1 MSWVKAIVHDYD
13 YVALRSGYPTRRPV
27 QGEPP
32 KCDKRLA
39 GPSGSP
45 RRPADPASPSTSSRE
60 LRCATP
66 LLATYG
72 DASNIETPAASASQP
87 IWHFQRSSVPK
98 QLRPEIRSQYSWQVS
113 QSNWPPTDWAAG
125 LSAAGIVKTVL
136 RKGESCR
143 VECGT
148 DRRRTPGDQCQS
160 EVRSVQLPGYALGV
174 AGCGAGQKHQ
184 SKFADLHLVAVRQ
197 HSPVHGFTVD
207 VRAVEATDVDN
218 LEFAV
223 LMLKSTVAQFLPT
236 G

>member
-1 MSWVKAIVHDYD
+1 MSWVKAIVHDYH

-32 KCDKRLA
+32 KCDRRLA
-39 GPSGSP
+39 APSGSP

-98 QLRPEIRSQYSWQVS
+98 QLRPDIRSQDSWQVS

-148 DRRRTPGDQCQS
+148 DRRRTPGDQCQARCVSAATWLRSGCRRLWGRS
-160 EVRSVQLPGYALGV
+160 ETPVEICRSAP
-174 AGCGAGQKHQ
+174 
-184 SKFADLHLVAVRQ
+184 RRR
-197 HSPVHGFTVD
+197 SPAPPSPRVHG
-207 VRAVEATDVDN
+207 
-218 LEFAV
+218 
-223 LMLKSTVAQFLPT
+223 
-236 G
+236 

>member
-1 MSWVKAIVHDYD
+1 M
-13 YVALRSGYPTRRPV
+13 

-32 KCDKRLA
+32 KCDRRLA
-39 GPSGSP
+39 APSGSP

-98 QLRPEIRSQYSWQVS
+98 QSRPDIRSQDSWQVS

-148 DRRRTPGDQCQS
+148 DRRRTPGDQCES
-160 EVRSVQLPGYALGV
+160 EVRPVQLPGYALGV
-174 AGCGAGQKHQ
+174 AGCGPVRNTSRNLPICTSSPFASTAQ
-184 SKFADLHLVAVRQ
+184 STGSRLTNVPLRL
-197 HSPVHGFTVD
+197 PT
-207 VRAVEATDVDN
+207 
-218 LEFAV
+218 
-223 LMLKSTVAQFLPT
+223 STTGIRRLPT
-236 G
+236 GTRRAGG

>member
-1 MSWVKAIVHDYD
+1 
-13 YVALRSGYPTRRPV
+13 V

-39 GPSGSP
+39 APSGSP

-98 QLRPEIRSQYSWQVS
+98 QLRPDIRSQYSWQVS

-136 RKGESCR
+136 RKRESCR

-148 DRRRTPGDQCQS
+148 DRRRTPAP
-160 EVRSVQLPGYALGV
+160 SVSAF
-174 AGCGAGQKHQ
+174 GASQ
-184 SKFADLHLVAVRQ
+184 
-197 HSPVHGFTVD
+197 TD
-207 VRAVEATDVDN
+207 VRRSPPEHRDRRLARLTTGCLTLVPGIPVPHPAKRPWWPSWVPHDIETPHDSPHLRARPVIPLGWGPRRLCAV
-218 LEFAV
+218 
-223 LMLKSTVAQFLPT
+223 
-236 G
+236 